1 MFRLLIAP
9 ACGLFFV
16 HQHVTA
22 VFVFCLPCAFGRR
35 SAQMMNDVPGAVETM
50 EKGVKADPTNAVSIQ
65 KTNVGKVS
73 SLNSAAVP
81 RSVAS

>member
-1 MFRLLIAP
+1 
-9 ACGLFFV
+9 
-16 HQHVTA
+16 
-22 VFVFCLPCAFGRR
+22 
-35 SAQMMNDVPGAVETM
+35 MMNDVPGAVETM